1 MTRANWTSATAWLD
15 RPPPFHPWKLFFKAY
30 PTKSLSLP
38 LYPTIFSLY
47 PSGLSHSLSL
57 GGAQGKDSA
66 LGKVIGPSFS
76 AAEVPAV
83 IERIVETFTDLRVG
97 PERFID
103 TFNRVG
109 LEPFKARVYARMEEP
124 A

>member
-1 MTRANWTSATAWLD
+1 MNACGHHHIGNIGILGVDKNGSEWYEVT
-15 RPPPFHPWKLFFKAY
+15 
-30 PTKSLSLP
+30 
-38 LYPTIFSLY
+38 
-47 PSGLSHSLSL
+47 L

-76 AAEVPAV
+76 AAEVPTV